1 MLHRDTRVIMEGL
14 VAKDTAWQPVGVTD
28 QFLADAGIYH
38 ERYFN
43 DLHWRHITQLLVEP
57 IDASQACDVLDIG
70 SGSGNTIFPL
80 ASVLPLARITASD
93 ISPPLLHI
101 LMKSVEAQGIQDRI
115 TAYCFDL
122 HRDFFAAESFD
133 HVIGGAI
140 LHHMLDPLEALRNVA
155 KWVKPGGTV
164 SLAEPMEIGG
174 HLMAAVYHMLLE
186 EIEGDGPDWLVAHC
200 RAMVGDYDARLGMRP
215 KEWTVT
221 LDDKWFF
228 SPTYIRRL
236 TQELGFADFE
246 LRSFYDQHPNII
258 EAVVMSGV
266 ELGGHS
272 RAEVPAEALT
282 LLRELD
288 SSIPETVKRR
298 AYPEGVIRFMK

>member
-1 MLHRDTRVIMEGL
+1 MLHRDTGVIMEGL
-14 VAKDTAWQPVGVTD
+14 VAKDTAWQPTGVTD
-28 QFLADAGIYH
+28 QFLADAETYH

-43 DLHWRHITQLLVEP
+43 DLHWRYITQRLVGL
-57 IDASQACDVLDIG
+57 IDPSQACDILDIG

-80 ASVLPLARITASD
+80 ADVLPLARIAASD
-93 ISPPLLHI
+93 ISPPLLQI
-101 LMKSVEAQGIQDRI
+101 LMRSVEARGLQDRI

-133 HVIGGAI
+133 HVIGGAV

-164 SLAEPMEIGG
+164 SLSEPMEIGG

-186 EIEGDGPDWLVAHC
+186 EIEGDGPSWFVDHF
-200 RAMVGDYDARLGMRP
+200 RAMIDDYDARLGMRP
-215 KEWTVT
+215 KSWTIT
-221 LDDKWFF
+221 LDDKWYF

-236 TQELGFADFE
+236 ARELGFSSFE
-246 LRSFYDQHPNII
+246 VRSLYDQHADII

-272 RAEVPAEALT
+272 RAETPPRALA

-288 SSIPETVKRR
+288 RDIPETVKRR
-298 AYPEGVIRFMK
+298 AYPEGIIRFVK